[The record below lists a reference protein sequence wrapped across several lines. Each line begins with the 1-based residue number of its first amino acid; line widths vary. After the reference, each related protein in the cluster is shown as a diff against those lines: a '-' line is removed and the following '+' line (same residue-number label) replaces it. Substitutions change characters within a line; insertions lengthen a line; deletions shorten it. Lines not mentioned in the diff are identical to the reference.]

1 MGMLYKIIRTK
12 ITPRLKTSFL
22 LTIFY
27 YKKGSYKMEITKK
40 MFPMAP
46 EPGHCRNI
54 LFCELAN
61 VESYLT
67 FLHWSQLSKKLLL
80 LVLLLELACI
90 AVVSVCL
97 IPSCG
102 SSAFL
107 AWLKANRT
115 NCYTG
120 CSCCNWN

>member
-1 MGMLYKIIRTK
+1 MGMLYKIVRTK
-12 ITPRLKTSFL
+12 IVPRLKTSFL

-40 MFPMAP
+40 MFPVVP

-54 LFCELAN
+54 LFCKLTN
-61 VESYLT
+61 VGSYLT
-67 FLHWSQLSKKLLL
+67 FLHWIQLSKKL

-102 SSAFL
+102 CFTFP
-107 AWLKANRT
+107 AWLKGNRT
-115 NCYTG
+115 DCSTG
-120 CSCCNWN
+120 WPSCIWN